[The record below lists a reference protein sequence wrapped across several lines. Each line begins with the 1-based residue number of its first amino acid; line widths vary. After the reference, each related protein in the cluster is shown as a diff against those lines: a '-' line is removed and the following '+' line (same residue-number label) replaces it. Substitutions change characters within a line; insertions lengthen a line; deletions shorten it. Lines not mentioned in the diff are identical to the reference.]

1 MNKYYKDLSTLKSVD
16 NKYHHS
22 KTEFVTTS
30 TIRNIHKLLRSA
42 FNQAIKWELLD
53 HNPVINCT
61 LPKKEEKERAIWD
74 IDTLSN
80 AHIMDDDRRLNTEKM
95 QNDFYEN
102 KDSVEQIKPDFG
114 VSDEAISLAK
124 ALEQSPEL
132 MNMLKTLLNK

>member
-1 MNKYYKDLSTLKSVD
+1 
-16 NKYHHS
+16 
-22 KTEFVTTS
+22 
-30 TIRNIHKLLRSA
+30 
-42 FNQAIKWELLD
+42 
-53 HNPVINCT
+53 
-61 LPKKEEKERAIWD
+61 
-74 IDTLSN
+74 
-80 AHIMDDDRRLNTEKM
+80 M